1 MPEKEMPQNYRPLVC
16 FLILLFN
23 FLLKI
28 PIFYFGQPVVEGSE
42 KRVIDSEQTDIFLN
56 LP

>member
-42 KRVIDSEQTDIFLN
+42 KRVIDSEQTGIFLN